1 MFLNQI
7 KNALHFF
14 LVTRSFSIIP
24 HNTHKYHLKL
34 GFKFIKKKI
43 NKFLFL
49 KIKNKFFHVIEFQK
63 TKFFRNQ
70 MNSQENL

>member
-1 MFLNQI
+1 MRYTKSPKKQQEN
-7 KNALHFF
+7 
-14 LVTRSFSIIP
+14 
-24 HNTHKYHLKL
+24 HLKL
-34 GFKFIKKKI
+34 DFKFIKKKI

>member
-1 MFLNQI
+1 MVS
-7 KNALHFF
+7 FF
-14 LVTRSFSIIP
+14 LMVRSLSIVP
-24 HNTHKYHLKL
+24 HNTHKYNLKL

-63 TKFFRNQ
+63 LKKNTSYISNVD
-70 MNSQENL
+70 